1 MAVSTVAN
9 VSPQQVARDSALL
22 LSNKLR
28 VLKSGIPDHSSK
40 FKAGQSGATVKIAK
54 PTKVSVVTGTWDVTS
69 SPNANREAY
78 ASLTMSRTPIS
89 VPHILT
95 DDQRMLDYED
105 MKQQMVNPSISR
117 LASEIE
123 RRFLLAVCPSIAS
136 YAGAASMTDASIAEI
151 SRQLA
156 DNLCPMENIKGAI
169 APRLGQ
175 DLRQDTKG
183 LFNAA
188 RSVGDMNVDGVVT
201 RWNGIDFL
209 EPSTLLPLQTTGSR
223 AASSISTT
231 VTEGSTTVAMDIGSG
246 TETVKAGEIFY
257 IAACKAVNDQTKQL
271 TGDVRKFVVL
281 ADAAAVAGIV
291 SLTVTEAIY
300 ASSSD
305 NRQNV
310 SRLPTSGDA
319 VIWVGAASDSGIL
332 QGIFY
337 DPMAFA
343 TAFGDLPVDDEANGY
358 VTTVP
363 GTKIRLRYERQKNSA
378 TGQTVFRWDVLP
390 AWTCVEPAFAARF
403 LRTASV
409 TSA

>member
-1 MAVSTVAN
+1 M
-9 VSPQQVARDSALL
+9 
-22 LSNKLR
+22 
-28 VLKSGIPDHSSK
+28 
-40 FKAGQSGATVKIAK
+40 
-54 PTKVSVVTGTWDVTS
+54 
-69 SPNANREAY
+69 
-78 ASLTMSRTPIS
+78 
-89 VPHILT
+89 
-95 DDQRMLDYED
+95 
-105 MKQQMVNPSISR
+105 
-117 LASEIE
+117 
-123 RRFLLAVCPSIAS
+123 
-136 YAGAASMTDASIAEI
+136 
-151 SRQLA
+151 
-156 DNLCPMENIKGAI
+156 
-169 APRLGQ
+169 
-175 DLRQDTKG
+175 
-183 LFNAA
+183 
-188 RSVGDMNVDGVVT
+188 
-201 RWNGIDFL
+201 
-209 EPSTLLPLQTTGSR
+209 
-223 AASSISTT
+223 
-231 VTEGSTTVAMDIGSG
+231 
-246 TETVKAGEIFY
+246 
-257 IAACKAVNDQTKQL
+257 
-271 TGDVRKFVVL
+271 RKFVVL